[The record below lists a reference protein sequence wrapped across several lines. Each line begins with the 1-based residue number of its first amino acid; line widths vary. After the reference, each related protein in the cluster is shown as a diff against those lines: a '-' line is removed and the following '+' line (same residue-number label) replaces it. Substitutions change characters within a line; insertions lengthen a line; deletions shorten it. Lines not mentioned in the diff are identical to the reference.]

1 MDRRGTRRRFE
12 RISRGTRRRLER
24 ISRGTRRRFEMI
36 IHGRALVF
44 GDNVNTD
51 ELHPSRFFSLDDRM
65 VRSGFLQAVTGYE
78 QVGSGDVAGRLV
90 VAGDNFGCGSSRET
104 GARSFLLAGVR
115 AVIAR
120 SLARIF
126 SRNVRNL
133 GLPAVEC
140 PELPLIAPETEIE
153 LDLANRELRVHGTRR
168 PLTPLDPFWDAVL
181 AARGLLPFLG
191 IAEPVDPGR
200 GRSLPVIRTA
210 G

>member
-1 MDRRGTRRRFE
+1 
-12 RISRGTRRRLER
+12 
-24 ISRGTRRRFEMI
+24 MI
-36 IHGRALVF
+36 IHGRVLVF

-51 ELHPSRFFSLDDRM
+51 ELHPSRFFSLDDRT
-65 VRSGFLQAVTGYE
+65 VRSGFLQAAAGYE
-78 QVGSGDVAGRLV
+78 QVGSGDVAGRIV

-115 AVIAR
+115 AVVGR

-140 PELPLIAPETEIE
+140 PTLPVIGPDTEIE
-153 LDLANRELRVHGTRR
+153 LDLTNRELRVHEAKH

-181 AARGLLPFLG
+181 AAGGLLPFLG
-191 IAEPVDPGR
+191 IPEPVSPSHG
-200 GRSLPVIRTA
+200 GSLPVLRQA
-210 G
+210 